1 MAEEEGPTIEA
12 HQSKKTKPSEKK
24 ESAKLEK
31 ISEAQVPKRASKS
44 NRVAK
49 QNVTRV
55 PWLSVHLITGL
66 LPGKSHGRS
75 LVGYS
80 PWGLKESDMTERLY
94 LLT

>member
-55 PWLSVHLITGL
+55 PWLSYI
-66 LPGKSHGRS
+66 
-75 LVGYS
+75 
-80 PWGLKESDMTERLY
+80 
-94 LLT
+94 